1 MVAKKNLVLML
12 QEAFD
17 EFQLEYELVDVE
29 FLKENNQWV
38 LRVTI
43 DKPEGI
49 QLADCEKVNR
59 LLGDYLDEKDPIERS
74 YNLEV
79 SSPGIE
85 RPLKKAAD
93 YERFIGREA
102 RVLTY
107 AAVNGS
113 KKFDGIIAGVEGEN
127 IHLEVS
133 GERMI
138 IPMDKISKAHLL
150 FRFESL

>member
-1 MVAKKNLVLML
+1 MAKKNLVLML
-12 QEAFD
+12 EEAFD
-17 EFQLEYELVDVE
+17 KFQLEYELVDVE
-29 FLKENNQWV
+29 FVKESSQWI
-38 LRVTI
+38 LRVII

-93 YERFIGREA
+93 FERFTGREA
-102 RVLTY
+102 RILTY
-107 AAVNGS
+107 AAVKGS
-113 KKFDGIIAGVEGEN
+113 KKFDGIIMSVEGED
-127 IHLEVS
+127 IHLEVD
-133 GERMI
+133 GEKMI
-138 IPMDKISKAHLL
+138 IPMDQISKAHLV